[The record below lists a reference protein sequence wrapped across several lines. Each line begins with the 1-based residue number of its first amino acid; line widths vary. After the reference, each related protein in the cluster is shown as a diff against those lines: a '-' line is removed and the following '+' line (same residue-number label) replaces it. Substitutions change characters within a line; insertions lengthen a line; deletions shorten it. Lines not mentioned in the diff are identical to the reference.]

1 MSWQYRGINEITPKD
16 ANWNYCGMKIF
27 DLSVEGTHQIIFDNF
42 EGILLSLSA
51 ENVAVTVDQV
61 EFKLQGR
68 TGVLRVFQI
77 GYTYQSVQVL
87 KY

>member
-42 EGILLSLSA
+42 YKLYFLFIIYWSASFSFSLS
-51 ENVAVTVDQV
+51 
-61 EFKLQGR
+61 
-68 TGVLRVFQI
+68 
-77 GYTYQSVQVL
+77 
-87 KY
+87 